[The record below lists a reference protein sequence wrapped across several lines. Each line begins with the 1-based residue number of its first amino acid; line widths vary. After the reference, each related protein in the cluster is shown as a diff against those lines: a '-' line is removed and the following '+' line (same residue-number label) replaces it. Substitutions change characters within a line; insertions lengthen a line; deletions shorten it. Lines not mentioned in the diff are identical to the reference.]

1 MALVQAQHLLRRGRE
16 TNEPDGR
23 RQQLQTFEQ
32 IERVLAVSPQPAFFG
47 ISHDDWLQRVFM
59 IRFTVS
65 VKIYFVFYHH
75 RYA

>member
-32 IERVLAVSPQPAFFG
+32 IEGVLAVSPQPAFFG
-47 ISHDDWLQRVFM
+47 ISHDGRLQRVFM

-65 VKIYFVFYHH
+65 VKIYLVFYHH
-75 RYA
+75 CYA